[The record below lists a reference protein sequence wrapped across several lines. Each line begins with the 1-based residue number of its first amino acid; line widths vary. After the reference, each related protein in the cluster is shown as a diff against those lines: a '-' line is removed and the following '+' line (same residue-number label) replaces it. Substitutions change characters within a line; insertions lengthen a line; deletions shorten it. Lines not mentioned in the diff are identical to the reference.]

1 MNIEMNANV
10 IPEYYLSVSQG
21 YILQISHLSPY
32 RGVWWTWP
40 DDEVW
45 LCT

>member
-21 YILQISHLSPY
+21 YILQFSHSPH
-32 RGVWWTWP
+32 V
-40 DDEVW
+40 EE
-45 LCT
+45 